1 MPKLK
6 LKIHVVF
13 YKDSDG
19 DWVAHCLQ
27 MDLCGHGDS
36 HAAALNML
44 NEALA
49 IQIASSLEDDNP
61 ENLFSPADA
70 KFFHMFAQGED
81 IAVGNL
87 EVTIEEKYESLEFQ
101 GSEAREYSGGD
112 LALI

>member
-6 LKIHVVF
+6 LKVQVVF
-13 YKDSDG
+13 YQDG
-19 DWVAHCLQ
+19 DWIAHCLE
-27 MDLCGHGDS
+27 MDLCGHGESRRD
-36 HAAALNML
+36 AIEML

-49 IQIASSLEDDNP
+49 MQIASSIEDDNP

-70 KFFHMFAQGED
+70 KFFHMFARGKD

-87 EVTIEEKYESLEFQ
+87 EVSVKEEYESLEFL

-112 LALI
+112 LALA